1 MSEER
6 DLKIAL
12 RSELEQVKG
21 ELKLLQETKTTEN
34 DYLEFCNMA
43 KEQFNAMNSTI
54 RDLKYQLENQLPNQ
68 QDTDP
73 DDGHPIPTL
82 QTDIRLTAE
91 IEELKEQISEEKQ
104 KTRRYRTKYINCRD
118 KFAYPDINNVGTLDI
133 INDMT
138 KQNFFQWYDKM
149 EKRKNEVI
157 NLITKVSNRRV
168 ARNILNCYLYLQKDY
183 TEDDIGITNYFYS
196 RKELVKLINLH
207 GTKYFGHPV
216 PILVRDNRKHLA
228 QILQNCLLR
237 PAIEKLQA
245 RFRYKKK
252 HFPIKLVYG
261 FNVILKK
268 LQTTF
273 PNENIQTEFSEPIAD
288 ETGNYL
294 YPCRTIYI
302 IRNNEKVNLL
312 DRNFQIDLVDN
323 KFIDKVWVDSII
335 WTLQDT
341 INAP

>member
-1 MSEER
+1 MSER

-12 RSELEQVKG
+12 SNELAVVKD
-21 ELKLLQETKTTEN
+21 ELKLLKETKTTEN

-43 KEQFNAMNSTI
+43 KDQFNAMNSTI
-54 RDLKYQLENQLPNQ
+54 RDLKHQVENQQHQLQNQ
-68 QDTDP
+68 QQNTDHLP
-73 DDGHPIPTL
+73 VPQII
-82 QTDIRLTAE
+82 TDIRLSAE
-91 IEELKEQISEEKQ
+91 IEELKDELNNEKQ
-104 KTRRYRTKYINCRD
+104 LKRRWREKYKKCFKN
-118 KFAYPDINNVGTLDI
+118 YHYQNVENETEMKI

-138 KQNFFQWYDKM
+138 QENFLKVYNKIDK
-149 EKRKNEVI
+149 KKNE
-157 NLITKVSNRRV
+157 LIFLLTILSRRRV
-168 ARNILNCYLYLQKDY
+168 EKNILNSYLYLQKDY
-183 TEDDIGITNYFYS
+183 SEEDIGIKNYCYT
-196 RKELVKLINLH
+196 RKKLVELVENNVCY
-207 GTKYFGHPV
+207 TTN
-216 PILVRDNRKHLA
+216 VRDNKKYLA
-228 QILQNCLLR
+228 EILQNCLLK

-252 HFPIKLVYG
+252 HFPIRLVYS

-268 LQTTF
+268 LQKTF
-273 PNENIQTEFSEPIAD
+273 PNENIQSEFSEPIAD
-288 ETGNYL
+288 ENGHYL
-294 YPCRTIYI
+294 YPAKTIYI